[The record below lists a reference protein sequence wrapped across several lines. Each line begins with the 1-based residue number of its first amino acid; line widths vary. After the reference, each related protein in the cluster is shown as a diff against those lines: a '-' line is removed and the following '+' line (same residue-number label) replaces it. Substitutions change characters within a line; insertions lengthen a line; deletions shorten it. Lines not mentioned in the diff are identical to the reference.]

1 MVKEGLITNGV
12 LAKALERQIIFGGRL
27 GTNLVEMGAINE
39 ETLARFLSKVLRVPY
54 AEPASFEDVSPE
66 VLEVMPRDLA
76 EKYTA
81 FPIRRERTRLHVA
94 MKDPNDIAIVDELRF
109 IVGLDIRPYI
119 ASEMR
124 IVFALE
130 KYYGVKRDLRYVAV
144 KGEEH
149 TFDSMPAAAHPPP
162 LPTAPLA
169 EPSEE
174 EYLGDE
180 SQSGIYANDFMK
192 AAEPAIK
199 ETPPPSAAQEYA
211 GTQTSPTHAAA
222 APAPPAR
229 PSHAPAQAGPL
240 GQATVQQP
248 TKPEPPATVSRP
260 ASVAEA
266 NPYHILASPDD
277 REQLA
282 GAVVSAAKRELAR
295 AALFMVKGPVLTGWR
310 AAGQGLSDSMVTPLQ
325 ISLAEPTLF
334 KEVVEDMKPYKGPIL
349 ALPQNQALLTS
360 LGGAVPLDAVA
371 FPLVIKGK
379 VVGAL
384 YGDNGEG
391 KMVTGNLERL
401 GALMVKAS
409 MSLEILILKTKILA
423 GEQEE

>member
-39 ETLARFLSKVLRVPY
+39 ETLAKFLAKVLRVPY

-66 VLEVMPRDLA
+66 VLEAMPRELA

-81 FPIRRERTRLHVA
+81 FPIRRERTRLHMA

-130 KYYGVKRDLRYVAV
+130 KYYGIKRDLRYVAV

-149 TFDSMPAAAHPPP
+149 TFDSMPAAPSQP
-162 LPTAPLA
+162 APA
-169 EPSEE
+169 KEPSGE

-180 SQSGIYANDFMK
+180 SQAGIYASNFMDD
-192 AAEPAIK
+192 AERAV
-199 ETPPPSAAQEYA
+199 EEPPPPAAAHEFA
-211 GTQTSPTHAAA
+211 GTQAKPPEIMTAPVQTPPAHTPA
-222 APAPPAR
+222 APAQ
-229 PSHAPAQAGPL
+229 SGQAGP
-240 GQATVQQP
+240 AP
-248 TKPEPPATVSRP
+248 APRPSIPEPPP
-260 ASVAEA
+260 AAPMTDTGA
-266 NPYHILASPDD
+266 QTDPYQVLASPGD
-277 REQLA
+277 REQVA
-282 GAVVSAAKRELAR
+282 DAVVGAATRELAR

-310 AAGQGLSDSMVTPLQ
+310 AAGQGLSDRMVTPLR

-334 KEVVEDMKPYKGPIL
+334 KEVVEDKSTYKGPVL
-349 ALPQNQALLTS
+349 ALPQNQALLSS

-384 YGDNGEG
+384 YCDNGEG